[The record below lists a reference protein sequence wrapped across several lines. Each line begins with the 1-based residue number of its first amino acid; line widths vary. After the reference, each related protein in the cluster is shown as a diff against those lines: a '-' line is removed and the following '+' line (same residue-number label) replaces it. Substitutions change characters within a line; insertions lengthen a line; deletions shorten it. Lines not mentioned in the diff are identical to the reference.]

1 MIRRKSAF
9 ERSKKASFLRSG
21 LWRFLHYFSGGCFRS
36 LCPSQARIR
45 SSSLWIQKRYVVSG
59 VRSWILRMFVWRL
72 SRFQIVNDDYRYW
85 FPDIRQLEHVPGRSI
100 NLAMSVRG
108 LSALNSIGLGA
119 HVASEYG
126 IPMHARM
133 IHTPQG
139 QMYPVPYGKEGEAIY
154 SVGRRYV
161 NEILLTG
168 NYLT

>member
-1 MIRRKSAF
+1 MMI
-9 ERSKKASFLRSG
+9 
-21 LWRFLHYFSGGCFRS
+21 
-36 LCPSQARIR
+36 
-45 SSSLWIQKRYVVSG
+45 VS
-59 VRSWILRMFVWRL
+59 V
-72 SRFQIVNDDYRYW
+72 

-168 NYLT
+168 NYTYYQTRANLKKNVSYSWRKVSQSAHPF

>member
-1 MIRRKSAF
+1 MNTEKVCSIWCK
-9 ERSKKASFLRSG
+9 
-21 LWRFLHYFSGGCFRS
+21 
-36 LCPSQARIR
+36 
-45 SSSLWIQKRYVVSG
+45 
-59 VRSWILRMFVWRL
+59 ILRMFVWGL
-72 SRFQIVNDDYRYW
+72 SRFQIVNDDYLYR

-168 NYLT
+168 NYT

>member
-36 LCPSQARIR
+36 LCPSQARVR

-59 VRSWILRMFVWRL
+59 VRSWECLFGVTRSV
-72 SRFQIVNDDYRYW
+72 SV